1 MYFLQ
6 FHNSDLKII
15 VSVKHIYFYLFF
27 RVEML
32 KKFLCVGDI
41 ATLTTPKARLYQSMY
56 FEMTYTC
63 MLKASIHTCMFLK
76 NVSNRHLPCLEVA
89 VAVIH

>member
-6 FHNSDLKII
+6 FHNSDFKII
-15 VSVKHIYFYLFF
+15 VSVKQCYFCLFF

-63 MLKASIHTCMFLK
+63 MLKASFHMFLK
-76 NVSNRHLPCLEVA
+76 DVSNRCLPCLEVA